1 MHLEATLPLFRSS
14 NFDAIGLPYQD
25 NDLTLY
31 IILPRS
37 NSMEALKNAFTY
49 LGQNDIH
56 QLRQNCIPEPII
68 AIIPKFKVDV
78 KLRLKDPLKQQGLI
92 SMFHPEKANFS
103 SFVETDVSIEETFLI
118 LIFNFLLI

>member
-1 MHLEATLPLFRSS
+1 MHLETTLPLFRSTH
-14 NFDAIGLPYQD
+14 FDAIGLPYQE

-31 IILPRS
+31 LILPRS
-37 NSMEALKNAFTY
+37 DGMEALRNAITH
-49 LGQNDIH
+49 LKQNDIH
-56 QLRQNCIPEPII
+56 HLRQNCIPEPLI

-103 SFVETDVSIEETFLI
+103 SFVETNVSIKKISE
-118 LIFNFLLI
+118 FNF